1 MTEIKIGDQ
10 VYEIFDPKNNGP
22 VQNITE
28 TQIIVNTKKGYIT
41 YPKNRVTNDYH
52 LIINNL
58 IENVEEWKSLWFQ
71 NKKDTQSLYKLNKSI

>member
-52 LIINNL
+52 LIINN
-58 IENVEEWKSLWFQ
+58 
-71 NKKDTQSLYKLNKSI
+71 